1 MMKGLGALMVVV
13 AGIMSTALC
22 FRPDHFMKSE
32 FLTLLGFMGQTNL
45 YLYEMGILC
54 NNPK

>member
-1 MMKGLGALMVVV
+1 MVVV
-13 AGIMSTALC
+13 AGIMSVVLC
-22 FRPDHFMKSE
+22 FRPDHFTKSE
-32 FLTLLGFMGQTNL
+32 FLTLLGFVGQANL